1 MNAHGAFAAGLLDP
15 EVPPPGA
22 IRARDARTRDHRY
35 AVYRNNVT
43 HALVGAFEDS
53 FPVLRALLG
62 ADCFALLA
70 RDCARARPPR
80 TPVLVEY
87 VPALVAHLSGHPLLV
102 EWPYLLDVARL
113 EAACLR
119 VAHAADATPVAAA
132 AWQAWLADPPRLARA
147 RVRLHPA
154 TVWLACRHAAADLWQ
169 AHRRVAQPELAVL
182 DGIDPGQP
190 QDVLVWR
197 DADDRVR
204 VASLPT
210 GCAAALDALHAGAPL
225 LQALSSLP
233 PADCAALLSYLA
245 GAARVVAVVES
256 FVALEAPCL

>member
-15 EVPPPGA
+15 DVPPPEA
-22 IRARDARTRDHRY
+22 VRARDARTRGHRY
-35 AVYRNNVT
+35 AVYRNNAT
-43 HALVGAFEDS
+43 HALVRAFEDS

-87 VPALVAHLSGHPLLV
+87 VPVLVAHLSVQPALAA
-102 EWPYLLDVARL
+102 WPYLLDVARV

-119 VAHAADATPVAAA
+119 VAHAADAMPVPAA
-132 AWQAWLADPPRLARA
+132 AWQALLADPPRLAEA

-154 TVWLACRHAAADLWQ
+154 TAWIACRHAAADLWQ
-169 AHRRVAQPELAVL
+169 AHGRAAQPELAVL
-182 DGIDPGQP
+182 DGIDPSHA

-197 DADDRVR
+197 DADDTVR
-204 VASLPT
+204 VAALPT

-233 PADCAALLSYLA
+233 PADCAALLSLLA

-256 FVALEAPCL
+256 FVALEAPCP

>member
-1 MNAHGAFAAGLLDP
+1 MNVHGAFAAGLLDP
-15 EVPPPGA
+15 DVPPPEA
-22 IRARDARTRDHRY
+22 VRARTARTRAHRY
-35 AVYRNNVT
+35 AVYRNNAT
-43 HALVGAFEDS
+43 HALVRAFEDS

-87 VPALVAHLSGHPLLV
+87 VPELVAHLSAQPALAA
-102 EWPYLLDVARL
+102 WPYLQDVARV

-119 VAHAADATPVAAA
+119 VAHAADATPVPAA
-132 AWQAWLADPPRLARA
+132 AWQALLADPTRLAGA

-154 TVWLACRHAAADLWQ
+154 TAWLACRHAAADLWQ
-169 AHRRVAQPELAVL
+169 AHRQAAQPELAVL
-182 DGIDPGQP
+182 DGIDPSHA

-197 DADDRVR
+197 DADDMVR

-210 GCAAALDALHAGAPL
+210 GCAAALDALQDGASL

-233 PADCAALLSYLA
+233 PAACAALLSHLA
-245 GAARVVAVVES
+245 GAARVVAVVDSAVEME
-256 FVALEAPCL
+256 VPCP